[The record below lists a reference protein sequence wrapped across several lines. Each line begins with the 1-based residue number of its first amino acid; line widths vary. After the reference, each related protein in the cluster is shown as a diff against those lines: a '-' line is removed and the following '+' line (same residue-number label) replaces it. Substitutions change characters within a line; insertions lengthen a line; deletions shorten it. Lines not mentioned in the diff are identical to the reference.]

1 MSTVGAVLV
10 IAAGLA
16 LLAVVVN
23 QIQAR
28 IGLLEV
34 TLTEG
39 LPPGHQSTDA
49 TSSAASTKTLHA
61 PEDVLSPGVHVFVS
75 RSCHACQRLV
85 EEMEHAWRPL
95 DAATSLR
102 YVDRPRPF
110 ARTLADQLN
119 MTSVEHDA
127 EIAAGIGADPLPY
140 TVAIGEHGL
149 VARGVTPTVHLVQD
163 IARDAGMRVDGV
175 SA

>member
-1 MSTVGAVLV
+1 MSTVGAALV

-16 LLAVVVN
+16 VLAIVVN

-39 LPPGHQSTDA
+39 LPPGHHATDA
-49 TSSAASTKTLHA
+49 TSSAESSQPRHA

-85 EEMEHAWRPL
+85 EEMEHAWSSL
-95 DAATSLR
+95 DAPTSLR

-110 ARTLADQLN
+110 ARALADQLG

-127 EIAAGIGADPLPY
+127 EVAAGVGADPLPY

-149 VARGVTPTVHLVQD
+149 VARGVTPTVHLVHD
-163 IARDAGMRVDGV
+163 VARDAGMRVEEV